1 MLKIRNARFAAML
14 LTGGL
19 LGSIYT
25 PAVAAVHIEGHV
37 QAGGG
42 PLASS
47 TVTLWA
53 ASVGDPKQLAQT
65 QTGSDGRFELG
76 ADETPSQDVSLYLVA
91 KVVWPRSTMAPTIR
105 RSPS

>member
-1 MLKIRNARFAAML
+1 MLKVGKARFAAFL

-19 LGSIYT
+19 LGSMHT
-25 PAVAAVHIEGHV
+25 LAQAAVRVEGQV

-53 ASVGDPKQLAQT
+53 ASAGEPKQLAQAK
-65 QTGSDGRFELG
+65 SNSNGRFELRS
-76 ADETPSQDVSLYLVA
+76 AETPGKDVL
-91 KVVWPRSTMAPTIR
+91 R
-105 RSPS
+105 REIK